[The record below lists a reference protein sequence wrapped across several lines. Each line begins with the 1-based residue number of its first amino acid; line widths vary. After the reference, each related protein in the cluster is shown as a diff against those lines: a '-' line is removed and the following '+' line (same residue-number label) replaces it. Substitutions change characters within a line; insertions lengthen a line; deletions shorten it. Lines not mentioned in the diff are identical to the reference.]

1 MSLTIFPY
9 RIGACWV
16 FDDPRTGL
24 KEEAF
29 VLGTSEMISRVVEAK
44 QIPNAADGFA
54 LSFDSAPFNHDVQ
67 LTRRAPV
74 EPEGASAAGPQL
86 DQQGTWYEG
95 EILGQ
100 KMTGWL
106 CPALL
111 LYFEKPPSAIYAKA
125 EPLPAG
131 VDPVWHIG
139 TGDPRGRRFVSAG
152 SNPEPATSK
161 VAKRCP

>member
-54 LSFDSAPFNHDVQ
+54 LSFDSVPFSHDVQ

-95 EILGQ
+95 VILGQ

-111 LYFEKPPSAIYAKA
+111 LYF
-125 EPLPAG
+125 
-131 VDPVWHIG
+131 
-139 TGDPRGRRFVSAG
+139 
-152 SNPEPATSK
+152 
-161 VAKRCP
+161 